1 MATVN
6 DGSCIFTSQEPT
18 LGPTLGP
25 STETPGPMLG
35 PAHAPTLTPTQTQ
48 CCTYAAAAELLFGP
62 RGCTYA
68 TAPNYDSEATFDD
81 GSCEFAPPLRA
92 DVDFSVTTKAPT
104 PHHHYRHHRTKQS
117 TRGRATSSSR

>member
-62 RGCTYA
+62 YA
-68 TAPNYDSEATFDD
+68 AVAE
-81 GSCEFAPPLRA
+81 L
-92 DVDFSVTTKAPT
+92 
-104 PHHHYRHHRTKQS
+104 
-117 TRGRATSSSR
+117 